1 MPLTKEKIRDL
12 LLEDLGFEDI
22 TTEMLV
28 PEDLEAEAKIITN
41 EDGILAGVNEAKI
54 VFEDLGVKIINVL
67 KDGTRVKANTSIMEL
82 KGSAKAILQGER
94 LALNLLMKMS
104 GIATTTATLI
114 EKAHKFNPK
123 IKIAAT
129 RKTTPGF
136 RYFEKKAVRIGGGD
150 PHRYRLDDAV
160 LIKSNHLTLA
170 GGLEK
175 AIALAKERASFTKKI
190 EVEVNNP
197 SDALKAAQLG
207 VDIVM
212 LDNFSTSQIKE
223 TIAELKKVG
232 LRNRILLEASG
243 QITPL
248 NIEEFAKTGVD
259 IVSMS
264 YLTLAA
270 EPLDMNLRIIYP
282 Q

>member
-28 PEDLEAEAKIITN
+28 PENLEAEAEIIIN
-41 EDGILAGVNEAKI
+41 ENGTLAGINEAKI
-54 VFEDLGVKIINVL
+54 VFEYLGVKIINVL
-67 KDGTRVKANTSIMEL
+67 KDGARVKANTSIMKL
-82 KGSAKAILQGER
+82 KGPAKAILQGER

-243 QITPL
+243 QITPS